1 MAKVTDSVKLSGAE
15 ESLELPVVAA
25 TEGPEGLDIGKLLS
39 STGQVTFDPGF
50 ANTAS
55 CTSEITFIDGDK
67 GILRYRGYPIEQL
80 AEQSTFLETA
90 YLVIYGELPT
100 AAQLGE
106 WEDRIRRKTM
116 VDERMREFFRMFPRR
131 SHPMPVLA
139 SGLMMLSTFSF
150 DSIGDD
156 ETAIEKATER
166 LLAKVPTL
174 AAYGYKN
181 SRGEAMLYPDNSLNY
196 IENFL
201 RMSFGYPTEPY
212 ELHDEITRALDVLL
226 ILHADHE
233 QNCSSST
240 VRLIGSSG
248 ANIYASV
255 AGGVNALSGPLHGG
269 ANQEVVEMLSAI
281 RDSGMSVK
289 EYVQQV
295 KDKKAGIK
303 LMGFGHRI
311 YKNYDPRA
319 AIIKE
324 HADAVLR
331 LKAGR
336 RDLLELAQELEQT
349 ALADDYFT
357 ERKLYPNVD
366 FYSGLIYEAMGFPKE
381 MFTVLFA
388 IGRLP
393 GWIAQWREMRADP
406 KTKIGRPRQV
416 YVGQPEREYLP
427 IGKR

>member
-1 MAKVTDSVKLSGAE
+1 MNDSAQLVTAKGGLD
-15 ESLELPVVAA
+15 LPLVAA
-25 TEGPEGLDIGKLLS
+25 TEGPSGLDVSQLLG
-39 STGQVTFDPGF
+39 STGQVTFDPGY
-50 ANTAS
+50 ANTAATKS
-55 CTSEITFIDGDK
+55 AITYIDGDE
-67 GILRYRGYPIEQL
+67 GVLRYRGYPIEQL

-100 AAQLGE
+100 AEQLHE
-106 WEDRIRRKTM
+106 WEDQIRRKTM

-131 SHPMPVLA
+131 SHPMPVLS

-150 DSIGDD
+150 DSISNEPD
-156 ETAIEKATER
+156 AIQRATVR

-181 SRGEAMLYPDNSLNY
+181 SRGEAMLYPDNSLSY
-196 IENFL
+196 IENFI

-212 ELHDEITRALDVLL
+212 EFHDEITRALEVLL

-233 QNCSSST
+233 QNCSTST

-281 RDSGMSVK
+281 RDSGISVK

-311 YKNYDPRA
+311 YKNHDPRA
-319 AIIKE
+319 NIIKQ
-324 HADAVLR
+324 HADKVLELKEGR
-331 LKAGR
+331 L
-336 RDLLELAQELEQT
+336 DLLEIARELEQT
-349 ALADDYFT
+349 ALADDYFA

-393 GWIAQWREMRADP
+393 GWIAQWREMREDP
-406 KTKIGRPRQV
+406 KGKIGRPRQV
-416 YVGQPEREYLP
+416 YVGQNERPYVGIDE
-427 IGKR
+427 R